1 MWNLKMG
8 KVKEDSGLALEKFVV
23 TDRKK
28 EKKKSECLL
37 FLLKQSI

>member
-1 MWNLKMG
+1 MWNLKMRD
-8 KVKEDSGLALEKFVV
+8 VKEDSGLALEKFVV

-28 EKKKSECLL
+28 RKKSDGLL

>member
-28 EKKKSECLL
+28 EKKKVNVCC
-37 FLLKQSI
+37 FF